1 MMFFG
6 DDQNKSLSEGIAS
19 CLKTSP
25 IYADIAVFSDG
36 ERRVRL
42 TTKVLGQ
49 DVVFLKTS
57 SVTPNIDSQ
66 VIETAFLIDAL
77 KRSGAKSITGIMPHF
92 PYGRG
97 DHLFGDGESVPLEV
111 VIHTFESAG
120 LTKIIFVDPHT
131 VRMKDMFKIPAL
143 NISALPVLAQKI
155 KDLGFDP
162 KDSVLV
168 SPDMGGL
175 RRVKAL
181 SEHLDDAPFMS
192 LEKERDHMTGKVKV
206 EKLDVKVAPNCY
218 VLDDEIASG
227 GTIITALSELEKH
240 GARRM
245 IVIATHPV
253 FSGKAS
259 EVLQNSSAEKVIV
272 TDSIPVKKE
281 KRFKKLEVLT
291 LSDII
296 CKQI

>member
-1 MMFFG
+1 MVFFG
-6 DDQNKSLSEGIAS
+6 DDQNKSLSEGIAL

-25 IYADIAVFSDG
+25 IYADVAVFSDG

-42 TTKVLGQ
+42 TKKVLGK
-49 DVVFLKTS
+49 DVVFLKTA

-120 LTKIIFVDPHT
+120 LTKVIFVDPHT
-131 VRMKDMFKIPAL
+131 IRMNDMFKIPAVS
-143 NISALPVLAQKI
+143 ISALAVLAKKI
-155 KDLGFDP
+155 KDLGFDS

-175 RRVKAL
+175 RRIKAL
-181 SEHLDDAPFMS
+181 SKYLDDAPIIT
-192 LEKERDHMTGKVKV
+192 LEKERDHVTGRVKI

-218 VLDDEIASG
+218 IIDDEIASG
-227 GTIITALSELEKH
+227 GTIITALTELEKQ
-240 GARRM
+240 GAKRM
-245 IVIATHPV
+245 IVMATHPV
-253 FSGKAS
+253 FSGKAP
-259 EVLQNSSAEKVIV
+259 EILQNSGAEKIIV
-272 TDSIPVKKE
+272 TDSIPVTKE
-281 KRFKKLEVLT
+281 KKFKKLEVLT

-296 CKQI
+296 CEHI

>member
-1 MMFFG
+1 MIFFG
-6 DDQNKSLSEGIAS
+6 DDQNKSLSEGIGKNLAV
-19 CLKTSP
+19 TP
-25 IYADIAVFSDG
+25 IYAEITVFSDG

-42 TTKVLGQ
+42 AEKVLDQ
-49 DVVFLKTS
+49 DVVFLKTA

-120 LTKIIFVDPHT
+120 LTRIVFVDPHT
-131 VRMKDMFKIPAL
+131 IRMQEMFKIKVV
-143 NISALPVLAQKI
+143 NISALSLLATKI
-155 KDLGFDP
+155 QDLGFDP

-181 SEHLDDAPFMS
+181 SEHLNNAPFIS
-192 LEKERDHMTGKVKV
+192 LEKERDHVTGKVKM
-206 EKLDVKVAPNCY
+206 EKLEEEVASNCY
-218 VLDDEIASG
+218 LIDDEIASG
-227 GTIITALSELEKH
+227 GTIITALSELKKQ
-240 GARRM
+240 GAKKVFVM
-245 IVIATHPV
+245 ATHPV
-253 FSGKAS
+253 FSGKAT
-259 EVLQNSSAEKVIV
+259 EVLQNSFAEKVIV
-272 TDSIPVKKE
+272 SDSIPVTRGE
-281 KRFKKLEVLT
+281 RFKKLEVLT

-296 CKQI
+296 SKQL